1 MAKVAIVGSGFIGRA
16 WAISFARAGHDVRM
30 WDQAPAAASGARDY
44 IAGVLGDLAAND
56 LLRGQAVD
64 AVLGRITIVAE
75 LGDALADAVH
85 VQENTPENLEVKRE
99 VFSRIDALA
108 GPQAV
113 IASSTSALLPSKFTD
128 HLEGRHRCLVVHPI
142 NPPYLIPA
150 AEVVPAPW
158 TSAETVERTRAFF
171 VEAGHAPLVMK
182 RELDGFIMN
191 RLQGALLEEA
201 FRLVADGYAS
211 VEDVDTGLRDGLA
224 LRWSFMGPF
233 ETIDLNAPGGV
244 RDYVERYQ
252 TIYSNIFPQMLRR
265 VDWAG
270 EVMETVEAERRKRL
284 PREDLGERQ
293 VWRDR
298 RLMAL
303 AAHKKKSDQEFGQ

>member
-1 MAKVAIVGSGFIGRA
+1 MAKVAIIGSGFIGRA
-16 WAISFARAGHDVRM
+16 WAISFARAGNEVAM
-30 WDQAPAAASGARDY
+30 WDQVAAATEGARGF
-44 IAGVLGDLAAND
+44 ISGVLGDLEAND
-56 LLRGQAVD
+56 LLRGQAPDV
-64 AVLGRITIVAE
+64 VLARISVTSDIE
-75 LGDALADAVH
+75 QALSGAHH
-85 VQENTPENLEVKRE
+85 VQENTPEKLDVKRE
-99 VFSRIDALA
+99 VFSLIDGLA
-108 GPQAV
+108 DADAV
-113 IASSTSALLPSKFTD
+113 IASSTSALLPSSFTE
-128 HLEGRHRCLVVHPI
+128 HLAGRHRCLVVHPL

-150 AEVVPAPW
+150 AEVVPSPW
-158 TSAETVERTRAFF
+158 TSAETVERTRALL
-171 VEAGHAPLVMK
+171 VAAGHAPLVMK

-211 VEDVDTGLRDGLA
+211 IEDVDIGIRDGLA

-233 ETIDLNAPGGV
+233 ETIDLNAPAGV

-252 TIYSNIFPQMLRR
+252 GIYETMFHQMQRR

-270 EVMETVEAERRKRL
+270 PVLETVEADRRALLPACRL
-284 PREDLGERQ
+284 SERQ

-303 AAHKKKSDQEFGQ
+303 AAHKRKSDDDIGT